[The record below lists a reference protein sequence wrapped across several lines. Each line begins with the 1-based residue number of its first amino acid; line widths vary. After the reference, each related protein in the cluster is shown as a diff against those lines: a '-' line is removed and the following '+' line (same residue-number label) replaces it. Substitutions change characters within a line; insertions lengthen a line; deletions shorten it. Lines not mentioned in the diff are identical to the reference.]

1 MTLGGDIIAPIKEQP
16 HVHKTAS
23 AFPAR
28 RFRQLAPNLWIVR
41 GGLSFPLYRN
51 MVVYRL
57 PDGRLV
63 LHSLVALSEAGMK
76 QLEALGKPSIM
87 VVPHG
92 YDGMDAHWYFQ
103 RYPQAAFLTPDEE
116 RSRIEAH
123 GTKITDDPARVLPS
137 LGLKLHKVVG
147 LNFTEYVLEAPV
159 DGGTAL
165 ICNNVLDHSGAAPS
179 GFIGWLEAHIRLI
192 RRHLRQC
199 TVMSK
204 VSAGAPMI
212 GSPCDTVTILTLGIV
227 LSAKGHSRR
236 KETTGRRAQM
246 TAISS
251 RNRPT
256 NLARRMVSETAL
268 ECHNLKQSH
277 YVLAFAR
284 VERRSFRRGIHVCV
298 CEESHQ
304 VCRRASTL
312 WVSALGLPEQ
322 ACNLG
327 QEAR

>member
-1 MTLGGDIIAPIKEQP
+1 MSTKP
-16 HVHKTAS
+16 HRL
-23 AFPAR
+23 FPHGE
-28 RFRQLAPNLWIVR
+28 FRQLAPNLWIVR

-137 LGLKLHKVVG
+137 LGFKLHKVVG
-147 LNFTEYVLEAPV
+147 LKFTEYVLEAPV

-165 ICNNVLDHSGAAPS
+165 ICNNVLDHRGAAPS
-179 GFIGWLEAHIRLI
+179 GFMGWLMDVATMSGGKLAPGRM
-192 RRHLRQC
+192 LRTFMVKNKATFKEFLATLPTIPNVKII
-199 TVMSK
+199 TVSHGDPIIGGDITAK
-204 VSAGAPMI
+204 LKGA
-212 GSPCDTVTILTLGIV
+212 
-227 LSAKGHSRR
+227 A
-236 KETTGRRAQM
+236 A
-246 TAISS
+246 
-251 RNRPT
+251 
-256 NLARRMVSETAL
+256 
-268 ECHNLKQSH
+268 
-277 YVLAFAR
+277 
-284 VERRSFRRGIHVCV
+284 
-298 CEESHQ
+298 
-304 VCRRASTL
+304 
-312 WVSALGLPEQ
+312 
-322 ACNLG
+322 
-327 QEAR
+327 